1 MKKIKKINVI
11 TLAIMLLAITSSCR
25 RGAST
30 TIVNRSDSFSQKIQY
45 RGRII
50 FNDAQNG
57 IDKILNDGFLKFERN
72 GEWFEAEQ
80 GTKGIVYS
88 FNGDSKVNTL
98 SDAQR
103 KFVAQAVKEIIKE
116 RSKLRAEK

>member
-1 MKKIKKINVI
+1 MEKIKKLQVI
-11 TLAIMLLAITSSCR
+11 TLAIMLVITSSCR
-25 RGAST
+25 RGPST
-30 TIVNRSDSFSQKIQY
+30 TIVNSSDSFHQKIQY

-50 FNDAQNG
+50 LNDAQNG

-72 GEWFEAEQ
+72 DEWFEAEQ

-88 FNGDSKVNTL
+88 FNGDGKVNTL
-98 SDAQR
+98 SDAQK
-103 KFVAQAVKEIIKE
+103 KFVAKAVKEIIKE